1 MRHLKLLLAVACVSV
16 TAAVANA
23 QGWVRPYE
31 EGVRLA
37 KTGAW
42 PEAKAKFEEA
52 IRNRAEDSDKAS
64 QVGGSIADRRPWRE
78 GAPYSPNFGAAYATF
93 KMAADAPDMGIRK
106 ERLTEVIT
114 RFSALIDKGQVSQEA
129 LLFLAAAYAANDQNR
144 EAQAIQDRLN
154 AMEPGTGFKI
164 DQEILDQVDIAALR
178 GTTIPTGSVGD
189 PRAGAMQP
197 NELPRI
203 GVGSATGVV
212 PPLDHKF
219 ALLIGSSA
227 GGGPDFAVNDV
238 DLLAESLV
246 ANAGYPEANIVKL
259 KDATAAQIR
268 AAANELA
275 ERMPDSGTIL
285 LFYSGRGVNDVSS
298 GKDYVFASDSQVGSI
313 GSMLPKADL
322 YAPFIPKGSSIFA
335 FFEVDRPLD
344 AQERYFGMEIPVVGR
359 IVQLQ
364 SNSPGERAYGTV
376 VDSKQYG
383 AYAYAMSQVLKSMR
397 NNRIP
402 ISDFAWATFYEVR
415 RGTNEGGGGGSQ
427 TPTLPVTQTMSTTA
441 RF

>member
-1 MRHLKLLLAVACVSV
+1 MRSIKFLIALCSLVMVAS
-16 TAAVANA
+16 AAA

-52 IRNRAEDSDKAS
+52 IRHRPNDTDQAS

-93 KMAADAPDMGIRK
+93 KMAADSPDMAIRR
-106 ERLTEVIT
+106 ERLNEVIT
-114 RFSALIDKGQVSQEA
+114 RLKAIVDKGQVSQEA
-129 LLFLAAAYAANDQNR
+129 LLFLAAAYAGNEQNK
-144 EAQAIQDRLN
+144 EAQEVQDRLT
-154 AMEPGTGFKI
+154 AMEAGKGFRI
-164 DQEILDQVDIAALR
+164 DQEILDQVDLGALR
-178 GTTIPTGSVGD
+178 GTTIPVGGVGD
-189 PRAGAMQP
+189 PRAGATQP

-219 ALLIGSSA
+219 ALLIGNAVGLGYA
-227 GGGPDFAVNDV
+227 GNDV
-238 DLLAESLV
+238 DLLASAL
-246 ANAGYPEANIVKL
+246 AKHAGYPEGNIVAL
-259 KDATAAQIR
+259 KDASVEQIR
-268 AAANELA
+268 AAATELA
-275 ERMPDSGTIL
+275 NRMPDSGTVVI
-285 LFYSGRGVNDVSS
+285 FYAGGGANDKESGR
-298 GKDYVFASDSQVGSI
+298 DYVAGSDSQPGAI
-313 GSMLPKADL
+313 GSMLPKSDL
-322 YAPFIPKGSSIFA
+322 YSAFIPKGSSIFA

-364 SNSPGERAYGTV
+364 SNSPGERAYATV
-376 VDSKQYG
+376 VDGKQYG
-383 AYAYAMSQVLKSMR
+383 AYAFAMSQVLKSMR

-415 RGTNEGGGGGSQ
+415 KGTNEGGGGGSQ

>member
-1 MRHLKLLLAVACVSV
+1 MRTIRILIALSCFAI
-16 TAAVANA
+16 AASASA

-31 EGVRLA
+31 DGLRLA
-37 KTGAW
+37 KAGAW

-52 IRNRAEDSDKAS
+52 IRNRADDTNKAS

-106 ERLTEVIT
+106 DRLTEAIT
-114 RFSALIDKGQVSQEA
+114 RFKGLLAKGQVSQEA
-129 LLFLAAAYAANDQNR
+129 LLFLAAAYAANEQNR
-144 EAQAIQDRLN
+144 EAQATQDQLN
-154 AMEPGTGFKI
+154 AMEAGTGFKI
-164 DQEILDQVDIAALR
+164 DQEMLDQMDIAALR
-178 GTTIPTGSVGD
+178 GTTIPAGSMGD
-189 PRAGAMQP
+189 PRTGAIQP

-212 PPLDHKF
+212 PPLEHKF
-219 ALLIGSSA
+219 ALLIGNSA
-227 GGGPDFAVNDV
+227 ADGPDFAVNDV
-238 DLLAESLV
+238 DLLAEAL
-246 ANAGYPEANIVKL
+246 AKHAGYPEANIVSL
-259 KDATAAQIR
+259 KNASVAEMK
-268 AAANELA
+268 AAAASLA
-275 ERMPDSGTIL
+275 ERMPDSGTVMV
-285 LFYSGRGVNDVSS
+285 FYSGNGMNDLAS
-298 GKDYVFASDSQVGSI
+298 GKDYVSGADSLAGAVGS
-313 GSMLPKADL
+313 MMPKADL
-322 YAPFIPKGSSIFA
+322 YEAFVPKGSSIFA
-335 FFEVDRPLD
+335 FFQVDRPLD
-344 AQERYFGMEIPVVGR
+344 PQERYFGMEIPVVGR
-359 IVQLQ
+359 IMQLQ

-376 VDSKQYG
+376 VDGKQYG
-383 AYAYAMSQVLKSMR
+383 AYAYAMAQVLKSMR